1 MTFLESS
8 TKTLNSKDV
17 FMNNNHRLTHSFDWK
32 ISRLVKIQNKKNTY
46 FLLTLSVSR
55 KKVVKKNQ
63 RIPNRHRHFYI
74 NIMTTN
80 LTRIMLAYLG
90 LKRKTMINQMHKH

>member
-55 KKVVKKNQ
+55 KKVVKK
-63 RIPNRHRHFYI
+63 I
-74 NIMTTN
+74 NVYQIDTDISTST
-80 LTRIMLAYLG
+80 L
-90 LKRKTMINQMHKH
+90 